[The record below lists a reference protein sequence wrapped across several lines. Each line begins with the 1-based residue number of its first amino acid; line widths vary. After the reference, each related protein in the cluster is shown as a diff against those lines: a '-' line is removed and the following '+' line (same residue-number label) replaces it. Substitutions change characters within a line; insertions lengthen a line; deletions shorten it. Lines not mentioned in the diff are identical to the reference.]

1 VNLRFIALVDA
12 SFLKYKADHMSTY
25 YFVVFES
32 RSKPDALVK
41 TVSNVILKDVHPVI
55 WLANPPDAY
64 KEYWVGY
71 LLFWS
76 EISEDV
82 AMEGAKYTPIEGQDE
97 TFSVREGMAKA
108 FDLV

>member
-1 VNLRFIALVDA
+1 
-12 SFLKYKADHMSTY
+12 MSSY
-25 YFVVFES
+25 YFVTFES
-32 RSKPDALVK
+32 RSKPGALVK

-64 KEYWVGY
+64 REYWVGY

-76 EISEDV
+76 ELSEDV
-82 AMEGAKYTPIEGQDE
+82 AMEGAKYTPIEGLGD

-108 FDLV
+108 FNLL

>member
-1 VNLRFIALVDA
+1 LKTDWRELNCVIEQGRF
-12 SFLKYKADHMSTY
+12 MSNY
-25 YFVVFES
+25 YFVTFES

-64 KEYWVGY
+64 REYWVGY
-71 LLFWS
+71 LLFWA
-76 EISEDV
+76 EIPENV
-82 AMEGAKYTPIEGQDE
+82 AVEGAKYSPIEGPNE

-108 FDLV
+108 FNLI

>member
-1 VNLRFIALVDA
+1 
-12 SFLKYKADHMSTY
+12 
-25 YFVVFES
+25 
-32 RSKPDALVK
+32 LVK
-41 TVSNVILKDVHPVI
+41 TVSNVILKDLHSVT
-55 WLANPPDAY
+55 WLANSPDAY
-64 KEYWVGY
+64 REYWVGY

-82 AMEGAKYTPIEGQDE
+82 AMEGATYTPIEGPNE